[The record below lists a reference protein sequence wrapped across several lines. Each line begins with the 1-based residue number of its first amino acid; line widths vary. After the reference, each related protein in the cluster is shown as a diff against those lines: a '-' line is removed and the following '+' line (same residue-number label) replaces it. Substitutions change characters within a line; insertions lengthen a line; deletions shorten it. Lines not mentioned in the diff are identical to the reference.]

1 MIFLI
6 QYIFLMSQL
15 VSSVLEAYLFQ
26 FLNWYHMFFKHNVKD
41 LAIAIHEVVEG
52 VLPGCG
58 QLQGQHFYVVGDAR
72 QTWDKETGYSE
83 RKICQ

>member
-1 MIFLI
+1 MVFIVTN
-6 QYIFLMSQL
+6 YIIR
-15 VSSVLEAYLFQ
+15 
-26 FLNWYHMFFKHNVKD
+26 HNVKD
-41 LAIAIHEVVEG
+41 LAIAIHEVVED

-72 QTWDKETGYSE
+72 QTLDKETGYSE